1 MRAPSDHPRGQRLH
15 AVSIIRDSLKRDTF
29 TKQVIGDASLEAS
42 SLNFTV
48 SLTKDTACMLRRQN
62 ERLLRSTDRKER
74 GEEGNLRGVEAD
86 RQRDDLPRAQVGKRK
101 KGEKEVKGSHYSPR
115 CGKVIRERC
124 VVSLRWSE
132 TEDWEPCHALD
143 GANYKRAM
151 FPKKGR

>member
-1 MRAPSDHPRGQRLH
+1 MRAPSDHQRRRRLH
-15 AVSIIRDSLKRDTF
+15 AVSIIRDSLKRNTF

-62 ERLLRSTDRKER
+62 ERLLRSTDRKEGRKER

-101 KGEKEVKGSHYSPR
+101 KG
-115 CGKVIRERC
+115 
-124 VVSLRWSE
+124 
-132 TEDWEPCHALD
+132 
-143 GANYKRAM
+143 KR
-151 FPKKGR
+151 R